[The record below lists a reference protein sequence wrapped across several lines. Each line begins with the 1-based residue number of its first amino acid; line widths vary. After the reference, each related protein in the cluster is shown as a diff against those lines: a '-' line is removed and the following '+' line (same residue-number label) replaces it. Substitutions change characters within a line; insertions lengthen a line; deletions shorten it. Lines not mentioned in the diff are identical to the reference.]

1 MRLEPNTRYAFARS
15 KNIDKNSPDRFDSR
29 YFRLS
34 DHEFKAL
41 KETDT
46 LTASIANKID
56 NQLRILGKSVPAR
69 PLGNDRY
76 CQWVLQW

>member
-1 MRLEPNTRYAFARS
+1 MLSPGQKISTRIHQIDLIAGISVFPTTNS
-15 KNIDKNSPDRFDSR
+15 K
-29 YFRLS
+29 
-34 DHEFKAL
+34 

>member
-1 MRLEPNTRYAFARS
+1 MLSPGQKISTRIHQ
-15 KNIDKNSPDRFDSR
+15 IDLIAG
-29 YFRLS
+29 LS